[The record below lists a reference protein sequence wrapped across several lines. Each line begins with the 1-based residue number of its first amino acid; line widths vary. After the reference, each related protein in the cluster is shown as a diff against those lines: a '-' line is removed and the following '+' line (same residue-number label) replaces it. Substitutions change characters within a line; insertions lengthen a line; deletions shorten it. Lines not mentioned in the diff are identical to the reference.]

1 MTIEDLEFLK
11 KYESNFLTAINA
23 GYSRNIPKN
32 DLEKMVEIYS
42 REKNIRY
49 KLCYHCSS
57 TVLSFIKELGSM
69 YLVQKGNEQALND
82 KELEKEVTNSV
93 DNTNECT
100 TTNTKNND
108 EAVEQRKNNGIKR
121 KRNAKYTTKQDK

>member
-49 KLCYHCSS
+49 RLCYHCSS

-69 YLVQKGNEQALND
+69 YLKQLVQKGNEQALND
-82 KELEKEVTNSV
+82 KELEKEVTMTE
-93 DNTNECT
+93 TN
-100 TTNTKNND
+100 NK
-108 EAVEQRKNNGIKR
+108 IKK